1 MAWNDS
7 GDNSSGNRKPNNP
20 WGQRPGSNQGPPDL
34 DEVLRQLKQKL
45 SSLFGGGG
53 SGGGSGTTRRTG
65 SGSGV
70 PDGGMSTLVSLILG
84 VLVLIWLST
93 GVYAND
99 AAERGVVS
107 RFGAVHRIVGDG
119 VGMHLPWP
127 FETMQ
132 VVNISSIDSFS
143 DQTRMLTRDENLV
156 DIDMEVQF
164 RRTDPVAFVFNVRD
178 PESTLREVSESA
190 IREVIGRSE
199 LSSVLESGRQVIA
212 ANTKELV
219 QKTLNGYKVGIEITS
234 INLKD
239 VIVPEPVSNSQ
250 QDAIKAREDR
260 NRYIGEAQAYA
271 SDIIPKAKGAAL
283 AKIQDAEAY
292 KAQKIALANGEADRF
307 LKLLPEYQKAP
318 QVTRERLYLE
328 TLEAIYAGS
337 RKVFIDTKGSG
348 NMMYLPL
355 DKLLESARSTAAGDA
370 TATRS
375 VVVEGTAAPAG
386 DGRVRG
392 TR

>member
-20 WGQRPGSNQGPPDL
+20 WGQRPNSNQGPPDL
-34 DEVLRQLKQKL
+34 DEALRQLKQKL
-45 SSLFGGGG
+45 GSLFGGGG
-53 SGGGSGTTRRTG
+53 SGGGTRRPGAG
-65 SGSGV
+65 SGA
-70 PDGGMSTLVSLILG
+70 PGGGLSNLVVVVLA
-84 VLVLIWLST
+84 VLVVLWLGT
-93 GVYAND
+93 GIYTND
-99 AAERGVVS
+99 AAERGVIS
-107 RFGAVHRIVGDG
+107 RFGAFNRIVGDG
-119 VGMHLPWP
+119 AGMHLPWP
-127 FETMQ
+127 IETMQ

-178 PESTLREVSESA
+178 PEGTLREVSESA

-199 LSSVLESGRQVIA
+199 LSEVLESGRQVIA

-219 QKTLNGYKVGIEITS
+219 QKTLNSYKVGIEITS
-234 INLKD
+234 VNLKD

-292 KAQKIALANGEADRF
+292 KAQKVAVANGESDRF

-328 TLEAIYAGS
+328 TLEAIYGS
-337 RKVFIDTKGSG
+337 SKKVFIDTKGG
-348 NMMYLPL
+348 NNMMYLPL
-355 DKLLESARSTAAGDA
+355 DKLLESARSNATGDA
-370 TATRS
+370 ITTRS
-375 VVVEGTAAPAG
+375 VVVEGTAAPA

-392 TR
+392 AR